1 MSSFLNPV
9 FKEEPTSTPRF
20 PCPSCR
26 EIITLGAERCKYC
39 DALIDS
45 KHAEALNADYQK
57 VTDAVTIANT
67 FKFSIWGAVLGTVV
81 LAALVISDGLRSP
94 KPLLVSV
101 GSVAAIVYAVNWFR
115 KYGRIRT
122 DDPDFP
128 EALRAMRQALA
139 AWSVAVILQI
149 ALIGYAIANGWLR
162 LAGTPR

>member
-9 FKEEPTSTPRF
+9 FKEEPTTTPRF

-39 DALIDS
+39 DALIDA

-57 VTDAVTIANT
+57 VTDAVASANSFRLSIWVAALTTIALAA
-67 FKFSIWGAVLGTVV
+67 GVV
-81 LAALVISDGLRSP
+81 LNALRGSTPLAVPVVSAA
-94 KPLLVSV
+94 
-101 GSVAAIVYAVNWFR
+101 ATVYAVNWFR

-122 DDPDFP
+122 DDSDFP
-128 EALRAMRQALA
+128 EALRAMRWALA
-139 AWSVAVILQI
+139 AWCIADVLQI

-162 LAGTPR
+162 VAGTPR